1 MDIIPINPAPQ
12 QGSPLHS
19 DGLQT
24 GSAETGFGEI
34 LGQTTP
40 KTNPSVV
47 PGKKGAPHL
56 SSFKQSSS
64 LDPEEQSE
72 IALNKFFPVSDISQD
87 SLVKNSLNDTEMLSA
102 NSRPEGD
109 KNNEFILITT
119 PHEHVAEGES
129 EGSSHTNVWQ
139 FSGSFPDN
147 PTAEPDNPE
156 PHNNRAVHQLNEFLG
171 LFSGNQTHFELNE
184 LPSAGLQP
192 KGSSEFPVAD
202 EMLADDFPLA
212 LNSTA
217 SAFSIKSTE
226 TVSITV
232 EKTFIATEREGLP
245 LYLKSSLE
253 GKSGLSFPHS
263 SQPWSALPFPA
274 HHHSNNVLETP
285 FAGRA
290 FSDSPHTSG
299 FANGHPDITFTGQT
313 SNGGQPSIMLGEL
326 QKLINQNND
335 KLNIDVSFETR
346 MTSRKTIGYLVR
358 PAIQQNPESQIN
370 SNDIL
375 SKANDGSAASTIL
388 NSSEM
393 QPLFS
398 KEPMPDSLRETS
410 HQQVFNSKST
420 AQEKNIENNNQS
432 LQQNSNSQDN
442 GTLQKQSA
450 TAAQNSS
457 TGSTEQAAN
466 STFTSQFHE
475 LGSSQ
480 PAEAVKMGPSPSPHL
495 SLVHD
500 QEIIN
505 QIVER
510 FSVQSRLQTSRLS
523 LQLNPAELGELKI
536 EIIVKGDVLK
546 ANLYAQTNK
555 AAEIIDKNLNRLKE
569 ILESQGISVEDLNVF
584 FKSDTIDDFTS
595 QHGQLFQDQTRFLKS
610 QPKTPTTSTFEI
622 EDTLLTGTDDQS
634 GVNLTI

>member
-19 DGLQT
+19 DGLPT

-34 LGQTTP
+34 LGQTIP
-40 KTNPSVV
+40 KTDPPVV
-47 PGKKGAPHL
+47 PAKKGEPHP
-56 SSFKQSSS
+56 SSFKNSSS
-64 LDPEEQSE
+64 FNPEEQSE
-72 IALNKFFPVSDISQD
+72 IPLNKFFPVSDISQD
-87 SLVKNSLNDTEMLSA
+87 PLLKNSLNDSGTLSA
-102 NSRPEGD
+102 SSRPDVAE
-109 KNNEFILITT
+109 NNQSGLPTT
-119 PHEHVAEGES
+119 LHEHE
-129 EGSSHTNVWQ
+129 
-139 FSGSFPDN
+139 N
-147 PTAEPDNPE
+147 PG
-156 PHNNRAVHQLNEFLG
+156 PHSNWAAHQLNEFLG
-171 LFSGNQTHFELNE
+171 LFTNTQTHSELRDR
-184 LPSAGLQP
+184 PSAGLQS
-192 KGSSEFPVAD
+192 KGSSDLPVAD
-202 EMLADDFPLA
+202 ELLADDFTLA
-212 LNSTA
+212 LNSIA

-226 TVSITV
+226 TVSLTV

-245 LYLKSSLE
+245 LYLKTSLE
-253 GKSGLSFPHS
+253 GKAGLSFPHS

-274 HHHSNNVLETP
+274 QHHSNNVAETP

-358 PAIQQNPESQIN
+358 PAIGQNPETQIN
-370 SNDIL
+370 TNDIL
-375 SKANDGSAASTIL
+375 PKANDGSTASIIL
-388 NSSEM
+388 NSSEL

-398 KEPMPDSLRETS
+398 KEPMHDSLRETS

-420 AQEKNIENNNQS
+420 AHEKNLENNNQS

-450 TAAQNSS
+450 AAAQNSS
-457 TGSTEQAAN
+457 TGSPEHTAN
-466 STFTSQFHE
+466 STFTAQFHE
-475 LGSSQ
+475 VGSTQ
-480 PAEAVKMGPSPSPHL
+480 PAEAVKMGSSPSPHPN
-495 SLVHD
+495 LVHD

-569 ILESQGISVEDLNVF
+569 ILESQGISVEDLNVS

-595 QHGQLFQDQTRFLKS
+595 QHGQLFQDQTRFLKG
-610 QPKTPTTSTFEI
+610 QPKTTTTSTFEI
-622 EDTLLTGTDDQS
+622 EDTLLTGVDDQS